1 MDIEI
6 SIWNVPSEQFPSQ
19 YGFVTFHDWCV
30 AEAKRIGN
38 GAFIKQTETLVCL
51 CRPAA
56 VGLIPRVEKCP
67 QCGADTIQPRDGKD
81 YCEECGWPEENRPA
95 KSGN

>member
-1 MDIEI
+1 MEIQI

-38 GAFIKQTETLVCL
+38 GAFIKRNTEAYLVCL
-51 CRPAA
+51 CRTESNGHLTPALSP
-56 VGLIPRVEKCP
+56 GGGE
-67 QCGADTIQPRDGKD
+67 GED
-81 YCEECGWPEENRPA
+81 
-95 KSGN
+95 